1 MDFEIFASSFMLAV
15 VLGGPLRFKLF
26 PQDLF
31 QPIQSK
37 DFSILFLNR
46 SPL

>member
-1 MDFEIFASSFMLAV
+1 MDSEIFASSFMLAV

-31 QPIQSK
+31 QFNPK
-37 DFSILFLNR
+37 ILAFYF
-46 SPL
+46 